1 MRRRRSNALR
11 ASLKP
16 PRRGLRSRDL
26 IFPFSTSPK
35 QDSSSGKRKRETGQ
49 ATRVNPPILIA
60 TLLHPG
66 GCDRGGCPDLKRES
80 LILPGISQ
88 PERPAVTDV
97 EWPDQNTVSNPAPF
111 AGFPDPWFF
120 LAYRPGLFVGS
131 KNLRENRVL
140 EFAGFNTLGSPCI
153 HGIVFWFGRRFLRFN
168 DVTI

>member
-26 IFPFSTSPK
+26 IFPFSMSPK
-35 QDSSSGKRKRETGQ
+35 PDSSLGKRRRETGH

-60 TLLHPG
+60 TLPPPG
-66 GCDRGGCPDLKRES
+66 GCDRGGCPDLKMAS
-80 LILPGISQ
+80 LILPSISQ
-88 PERPAVTDV
+88 RERPAVTDG

-120 LAYRPGLFVGS
+120 GIPPR
-131 KNLRENRVL
+131 
-140 EFAGFNTLGSPCI
+140 TLC
-153 HGIVFWFGRRFLRFN
+153 RQ
-168 DVTI
+168 